1 MTMRYMIKIMM
12 NSMENDQGLK
22 QCDFSHTKLLWNTTT
37 ASLILFR
44 LYYVLKYGTDLGRL
58 DVMMSFTER
67 CR

>member
-22 QCDFSHTKLLWNTTT
+22 HIKNSTI
-37 ASLILFR
+37 SLISCM
-44 LYYVLKYGTDLGRL
+44 LYYSLKYGKDLGSF
-58 DVMMSFTER
+58 DVLMSFTEK

>member
-22 QCDFSHTKLLWNTTT
+22 HIKNST

-58 DVMMSFTER
+58 DVMISFTEK

>member
-1 MTMRYMIKIMM
+1 MIKIMM
-12 NSMENDQGLK
+12 NSMENDRG
-22 QCDFSHTKLLWNTTT
+22 TTT

-58 DVMMSFTER
+58 DVMMSFTEK